1 MANGPRS
8 IRRSLFATR
17 CSLLAQS
24 QFCFVQTAEDRGRI
38 ALLSSVL
45 CPPLF
50 AGLVA
55 LARRKDPIPSRT
67 RPSNAL
73 APMVLCLKT
82 WESRS
87 SPGLQRTE
95 LPLYQCRRRNSRRR
109 IVFDAGWSSPVAR
122 QAHNLKA
129 AGSNPAPATS
139 VHGKNPRLIG

>member
-50 AGLVA
+50 AGLVD

-95 LPLYQCRRRNSRRR
+95 KQS
-109 IVFDAGWSSPVAR
+109 SSPSKAVGNRQSAVEINASDYCLLPTASTRGGAAR
-122 QAHNLKA
+122 
-129 AGSNPAPATS
+129 
-139 VHGKNPRLIG
+139 